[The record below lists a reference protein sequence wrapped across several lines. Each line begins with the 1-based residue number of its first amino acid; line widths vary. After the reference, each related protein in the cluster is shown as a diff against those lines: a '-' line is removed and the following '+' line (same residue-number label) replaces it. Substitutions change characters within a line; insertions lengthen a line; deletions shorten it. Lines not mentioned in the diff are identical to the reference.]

1 MAYHIPGEGS
11 KLLAGYICPVFQSPT
26 LQGCQV
32 HRILQAEMFVW
43 KNFFTF
49 FSSLRMQLEILT
61 PRFFILFD
69 FLQYSN
75 LKKFLKAV

>member
-11 KLLAGYICPVFQSPT
+11 KLLAGYICPVFQSSA

-61 PRFFILFD
+61 SRFFILFD